1 MQFHMSSIGLNL
13 IAFVILSSVL
23 WQEMGHLEAIGTAL
37 LAVSIWVLDEI
48 RFPFPFIAHDDYGG
62 DGNDIDRMG

>member
-23 WQEMGHLEAIGTAL
+23 WWEMNHLEAIGTAL
-37 LAVSIWVLDEI
+37 LAVSIWILDEI
-48 RFPFPFIAHDDYGG
+48 RFPFPFIAQDEYGG
-62 DGNDIDRMG
+62 DGNDIDRMA